1 MEGFRVPVSLLN
13 LYFTNATFI
22 RGGGPEL
29 PPDSR
34 GFCTPQDAAARV
46 RRASTLMLSPF
57 PQGPGPAPRAGP
69 LQPAAG
75 GPDQRRPRALLPR
88 SGPEPQPT
96 SPSVLR
102 RAPPAGPGGNR
113 LGEPGASLRLRT
125 QAERSALAPPPT
137 RPPWPRPF
145 SFTALDAGLG
155 RGSDGRFLSPDPP
168 PPQRLRL
175 RGPGTSASR

>member
-34 GFCTPQDAAARV
+34 GLCNPQDAAARV

-88 SGPEPQPT
+88 SGPEPQPA

-102 RAPPAGPGGNR
+102 RAPPAGPGGNT
-113 LGEPGASLRLRT
+113 LGKPGASLRLRT
-125 QAERSALAPPPT
+125 QAERPALAPPPT
-137 RPPWPRPF
+137 RPSVAPPLLVHR
-145 SFTALDAGLG
+145 LG
-155 RGSDGRFLSPDPP
+155 RRTGAG
-168 PPQRLRL
+168 QRLQI
-175 RGPGTSASR
+175 PEP